1 MNHTIND
8 SLLKDRLIKKIYFYS
23 CKSKSEYISESRKQ
37 HYLKVIKDMRGRYSE
52 LTGEKI

>member
-8 SLLKDRLIKKIYFYS
+8 SFMKDKLIKKIYTYS
-23 CKSKSEYISESRKQ
+23 CKAKSEYISESRKQ
-37 HYLKVIKDMRGRYSE
+37 HYLKVVRDMKERYSE